1 MHGDNV
7 RKAIKGTED
16 RNKITEGVNKVHA
29 TAWYNQEGKTFPK
42 EKSMKTDKDTKY
54 KKKSGATPGKTAK
67 EQVKKVKDKN
77 SKTRAANDYFASTR
91 GVRPWDQNKRAFDD
105 GTPESKSTAPKWKG
119 EAGSGS
125 IPSSTNTDIA
135 KVMEG
140 RKKQSD
146 GSYRC

>member
-7 RKAIKGTED
+7 RKAIKGTEA
-16 RNKITEGVNKVHA
+16 RNKIIEGVNKVHA

-42 EKSMKTDKDTKY
+42 EKDMKTNKDTKY
-54 KKKSGATPGKTAK
+54 VKKSGAKPGNEVKT
-67 EQVKKVKDKN
+67 QVKKVKDKN
-77 SKTRAANDYFASTR
+77 TLTRGANDYFAGTE
-91 GVRPWDQNKRAFDD
+91 GVRKWDQGKRAFDD
-105 GTPESKSTAPKWKG
+105 GTPDSKSKAPKYKA

-125 IPSSTNTDIA
+125 IPSDTNTHIA